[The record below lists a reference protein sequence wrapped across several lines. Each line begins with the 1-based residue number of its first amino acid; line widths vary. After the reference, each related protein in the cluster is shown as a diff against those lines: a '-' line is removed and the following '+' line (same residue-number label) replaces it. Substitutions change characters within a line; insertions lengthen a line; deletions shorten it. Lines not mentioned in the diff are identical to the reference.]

1 MESGA
6 LDGKLFS
13 TSFMFEKFANW
24 TALHVG
30 KMRVI
35 SFRRSILMCYFTP
48 TSFEYAT

>member
-13 TSFMFEKFANW
+13 TSYMFEKFANW

-30 KMRVI
+30 EH
-35 SFRRSILMCYFTP
+35 ILAFLTQL
-48 TSFEYAT
+48 YASPI

>member
-13 TSFMFEKFANW
+13 TSYMFEKFANW

-30 KMRVI
+30 KSNNTNTRK
-35 SFRRSILMCYFTP
+35 LLG
-48 TSFEYAT
+48 

>member
-13 TSFMFEKFANW
+13 TSYMFEKFANW

-30 KMRVI
+30 
-35 SFRRSILMCYFTP
+35 T
-48 TSFEYAT
+48 